1 MITIDVIVL
10 TKNNVDELKQTLLS
24 IPLLQHRLFVKILI
38 FDGSSAKI
46 PLSFFADCLGDLSRH
61 VNYHWIPEVRGIY
74 PSMNFALDQVKSD
87 WFIFLNSGDSFHP
100 DFRLASLES
109 YFLSDVSVV
118 FGQAEIISST
128 SRLSWFVPDSKV
140 RSIKTWLRFF
150 EPNHQA
156 IFARHI
162 LSKTHLFQTDSPIGA
177 DAAWK
182 RLILDKY
189 SYAYIRRPFVVFNL
203 GGASSTYSWKILKI
217 KLNEPS
223 RSLFAKLMEI
233 IKYLL
238 FKLGIMSPAVQLFK
252 SRILG
257 LIF

>member
-1 MITIDVIVL
+1 
-10 TKNNVDELKQTLLS
+10 
-24 IPLLQHRLFVKILI
+24 
-38 FDGSSAKI
+38 
-46 PLSFFADCLGDLSRH
+46 
-61 VNYHWIPEVRGIY
+61 
-74 PSMNFALDQVKSD
+74 
-87 WFIFLNSGDSFHP
+87 
-100 DFRLASLES
+100 SLES

-140 RSIKTWLRFF
+140 RSIKTWLRYF

-156 IFARHI
+156 IFARNI
-162 LSKTHLFQTDSPIGA
+162 LSKTHLFLTDSPIGA

-189 SYAYIRRPFVVFNL
+189 DYAYIRQPFVVFNL